1 MVAILKK
8 HNGLPCLLIIFIFLI
23 FLLLAS
29 SNANSQ
35 VCSEFNSGSSQSAL
49 DIKLDKDKYFEIT
62 YSDIAR
68 TKRDDFIISF
78 TPSVKKT
85 LRDASK
91 SSNQILSLI
100 IKYDKSELGRP
111 PMVPL
116 IRFFV
121 QGALGTTNLKAESS
135 SSDDCKEV
143 HNFNI
148 SVQEAKELFQNSRL
162 DFDLLI
168 NVLNQGPANR
178 IGQKFRITICL
189 NCISSIELTPSPSP
203 TPGMVELPPDF
214 PTETPTVIPPTPNIE
229 TPPEGSTT
237 WIIADGP
244 GKGIQIHSKPNIPNV
259 IEPDFNKTT
268 NAIGSIEN
276 PDQGCEGPLKHY
288 HGELNEED
296 DPASDMCGWGH
307 VEQSVTKTETS
318 SEDTPPENS
327 TTWIIIDGDGAGI
340 QIHSEPDLPFSI
352 EPDFNKTTSAD
363 GSIANPDHCEG
374 PFKHYH
380 GTLFGGLDPDETKCG
395 WGHVIEFTKATVLTQ
410 FASAILSL
418 EDRALIKVT
427 ELEIDGAIKDVEDAI
442 SQMEELIR
450 KIKEEAKGRKL
461 DPITGERSEKAAGFK
476 VKKLRGA
483 IRFDKAILKKLN
495 TLKEKLPK
503 EGKTEDPEVEKMF
516 GEILEEIGKL
526 AKKAHDL
533 KQDVFKRIPKEEFL
547 SPHP

>member
-1 MVAILKK
+1 MAAILKK
-8 HNGLPCLLIIFIFLI
+8 HNGLPCLLIIFVL
-23 FLLLAS
+23 LLLAS

-49 DIKLDKDKYFEIT
+49 DIKLDKNKYFEIT

-68 TKRDDFIISF
+68 TKKDDFALSF
-78 TPSVKKT
+78 TPPVKQT
-85 LRDASK
+85 LRSTSK
-91 SSNQILSLI
+91 NSNQILSLI
-100 IKYDKSELGRP
+100 IKYDKSESGRP

-121 QGALGTTNLKAESS
+121 QGTLGTTNLKAESS
-135 SSDDCKEV
+135 NVDDCKEV

-148 SVQEAKELFQNSRL
+148 SVQEAKELFQNNRL

-178 IGQKFRITICL
+178 LGQRFRITICL

-214 PTETPTVIPPTPNIE
+214 PTGTPTVIPPTPNIE
-229 TPPEGSTT
+229 IPPEGSIT
-237 WIIADGP
+237 WVITDGP

-276 PDQGCEGPLKHY
+276 TDQGCEGPLKHY

-296 DPASDMCGWGH
+296 DPAPDMCGWGH
-307 VEQSVTKTETS
+307 VEQAVTKTETS
-318 SEDTPPENS
+318 SEDTLPEDS
-327 TTWIIIDGDGAGI
+327 TTWIIIDGTGEGI
-340 QIHSEPDLPFSI
+340 QIHSEPGLPTSI

-363 GSIANPDHCEG
+363 GSIADPDECEG

-380 GTLFGGLDPDETKCG
+380 GELNSAPDPNPTQCG
-395 WGHVIEFTKATVLTQ
+395 WGHVIEFTKATEFTQ
-410 FASAILSL
+410 FASAIISL
-418 EDRALIKVT
+418 EERAGLKIIDN
-427 ELEIDGAIKDVEDAI
+427 LDIDGAIKDLEDAI

-461 DPITGERSEKAAGFK
+461 DPVTGERSEKAAGFK

-483 IRFDKAILKKLN
+483 IRFDKAVLKKLN
-495 TLKEKLPK
+495 TLKKLP
-503 EGKTEDPEVEKMF
+503 EYGKTEDPELKKTIN
-516 GEILEEIGKL
+516 EIVDEIAKL
-526 AKKAHDL
+526 FTKAFDL
-533 KQDVFKRIPKEEFL
+533 KQDMFKRIAEEEFL
-547 SPHP
+547 APHP